1 MFFDQ
6 YNDFVEFDSRKDRPT
21 APVSVETL
29 ENRFEVM
36 LPEWLV
42 SGKRILDIGSALGAA
57 GHWCLSK
64 GAIQYTGV
72 EIQDNYRML
81 SDRLL
86 EKYWINFNL
95 VKTLDQV
102 HGEYDIVIAAG
113 VIHGFFDP
121 YDTLK
126 TISKFSSSYILI
138 ETISVEND
146 VPKIILTEQKM
157 INQNDVNNPF
167 SGWTSLPN
175 QSALNIIMR
184 ENGFVIDGEPLFP
197 RRSSEHDAYN
207 DANKDGLPMRYIVR
221 YKKNDSKLNK
231 LEDSIASNTPANVQI
246 GYKKFPKS
254 ETKWEF
260 NDEVASRFQQEAVSN
275 IPDYERVI
283 DLCISIAKRKLQHD
297 DLIVDIGSALG
308 HTIDKFISSGFNC
321 TMGIESSQ
329 SMRSVSKYPERVIHN
344 DRFPNN
350 ITYRMAMANWTLHFI
365 IEREQYIQ
373 DVYDNLTNDGI
384 FIITD
389 KTPQSQLIKNLYY
402 DFKRANGVSDEYI
415 YEKQQKLKGYMH
427 LYSIEWYI
435 ETLNKVGFKNVQI
448 INSNL
453 GFVTFYAEK

>member
-6 YNDFVEFDSRKDRPT
+6 YNEFVEFDSRKDRPT

-42 SGKRILDIGSALGAA
+42 RGKRILDIGSALGAA

-72 EIQDNYRML
+72 EIQDNYRMTSDSLL
-81 SDRLL
+81 S
-86 EKYWINFNL
+86 KYWSNFNL

-102 HGEYDIVIAAG
+102 SGEYDIVIAAG

-126 TISKFSSSYILI
+126 TISKFSNSYILI
-138 ETISVEND
+138 ETISVEDD

-157 INQNDVNNPF
+157 INQSDVNNPF

-175 QSALNIIMR
+175 QSALCVIMQ

-197 RRSSEHDAYN
+197 KRTSEHDAYN
-207 DANKDGLPMRYIVR
+207 DSTKDGFPMRYIVR
-221 YKKNDSKLNK
+221 YKRNNTKLLK
-231 LEDSIASNTPANVQI
+231 LEDSISENKPANVPI
-246 GYKKFPKS
+246 GYKKFPKVD
-254 ETKWEF
+254 KWQF
-260 NDEVASRFQQEAVSN
+260 DDSVAERFQQEAVSN
-275 IPDYERVI
+275 IPDYDRVI
-283 DLCISIAKRKLQHD
+283 SLCIDIAKRHLQSD
-297 DLIVDIGSALG
+297 DFIIDIGSALG
-308 HTIDKFISSGFNC
+308 YTVERFIDSGFTC
-321 TMGIESSQ
+321 TIGVESSE
-329 SMRSVSKYPERVIHN
+329 SMLKITKHPERIIHS
-344 DRFPNN
+344 DTFPTN
-350 ITYRMAMANWTLHFI
+350 INPRMVLANWTLHFI
-365 IEREQYIQ
+365 IERDQYIK
-373 DVYDNLTNDGI
+373 DVYDNLSDNGV
-384 FIITD
+384 FVLTD

-415 YEKQQKLKGYMH
+415 YEKEKRLKGYMH
-427 LYSIEWYI
+427 LYSIEWYL